1 MSDQLVLEH
10 VDPLADAIAWRER
23 NPRAWRAIVTWALQH
38 AAHGIRPS
46 TRLYLCLL
54 RNPEAAADL
63 NVQGM
68 PGDPVKVNDHLSA
81 GLARLLEREYGLDCG
96 CRTAAVDSWSQT

>member
-1 MSDQLVLEH
+1 
-10 VDPLADAIAWRER
+10 
-23 NPRAWRAIVTWALQH
+23 
-38 AAHGIRPS
+38 
-46 TRLYLCLL
+46 
-54 RNPEAAADL
+54 
-63 NVQGM
+63 M